1 MKKPLWKGLILRGLL
16 LRNSNKAAIQD
27 RSMFNSKVGIAPY
40 PEFLNLIHD
49 QCPDR
54 FEELF
59 FEEPCI
65 EAHPGE
71 YRLEI
76 I

>member
-1 MKKPLWKGLILRGLL
+1 VILRN
-16 LRNSNKAAIQD
+16 RNKAAIQD
-27 RSMFNSKVGIAPY
+27 RSMFNSKVGIAPN
-40 PEFLNLIHD
+40 PEFLDLIHD
-49 QCPDR
+49 QSLDR

-65 EAHPGE
+65 ETHPRE
-71 YRLEI
+71 YRFKI

>member
-1 MKKPLWKGLILRGLL
+1 
-16 LRNSNKAAIQD
+16 
-27 RSMFNSKVGIAPY
+27 MFNSKVGIAPY
-40 PEFLNLIHD
+40 PEFLDLIYD
-49 QCPDR
+49 QSLDR

-65 EAHPGE
+65 KTHPRE